1 MPSSKED
8 NRPATLWFWD
18 DWFSSFDVQV
28 STFAAQGLWVNMLG
42 IMAKA
47 EIKGAMRSA
56 GKQIDSK
63 MLAKR
68 YGKSE
73 KEVSVLL
80 KELEDNGVFSR
91 LPDGT
96 IINRR
101 MFGESQR
108 QDQISKIRAEAGKAG
123 AEARWKADGKS
134 DDKKMAKMALSSSS
148 SSSITSSS
156 SRVKADNTG
165 QLFEEFW
172 QAYPREGR
180 FHKKACGQRFAS
192 IVKAGGLD
200 ELKAGFA
207 GYVDFLKYQR
217 LEKNFEQQA
226 MHVMTFLNKE
236 RYQTYKDY
244 QREPPL

>member
-28 STFAAQGLWVNMLG
+28 SSFAAQGLWVNLLG

-47 EIKGAMRSA
+47 EIKGALRSA

-73 KEVSVLL
+73 KEVCALL

-108 QDQISKIRAEAGKAG
+108 QGQISKIRAEAGKAG
-123 AEARWKADGKS
+123 AEARWQTDSKDN
-134 DDKKMAKMALSSSS
+134 DKKMTKMALSSSS
-148 SSSITSSS
+148 SSSISSS
-156 SRVKADNTG
+156 SLRVKADNTG
-165 QLFEEFW
+165 PLFEEFW
-172 QAYPREGR
+172 SAYPREGK
-180 FHKKACGQRFAS
+180 FHKKACLAKFTA
-192 IVKAGGLD
+192 IVKAGKLD
-200 ELKAGFA
+200 DLKDGFA
-207 GYVDFLKYQR
+207 GYLDYLKAQR
-217 LEKNFEQQA
+217 LDRNFDQQP
-226 MHVMTFLNKE
+226 MHVSTFLNKD
-236 RYQTYKDY
+236 RYETYKGFKY
-244 QREPPL
+244 ANKL

>member
-156 SRVKADNTG
+156 SRVKADKAG

-172 QAYPREGR
+172 SAYPREGR
-180 FHKKACGQRFAS
+180 FHKKACLARFTS
-192 IVKAGGLD
+192 IAKNGGID
-200 ELKAGFA
+200 DLKAGFA
-207 GYVDFLKYQR
+207 GYMDHLKD
-217 LEKNFEQQA
+217 EKLNKHFDKQP
-226 MHVMTFLNKE
+226 MHMMTFMNKE
-236 RYQTYKDY
+236 RYLTYKGFKY
-244 QREPPL
+244 EAGL